1 MIIGITVNQ
10 NNLSPLVSDFTIL
23 FDANVST
30 EIIAMNFTIDN
41 PILPPPPTTADIG
54 VNIIGI
60 YAEIIVIHIASI
72 NLEKTLLC
80 KKDIST

>member
-10 NNLSPLVSDFTIL
+10 NNFNPLVSDLTIL
-23 FDANVST
+23 FDANVNT
-30 EIIAMNFTIDN
+30 EIIAMNFTRDN
-41 PILPPPPTTADIG
+41 PILPPPITLDTG
-54 VNIIGI
+54 LNIIGI
-60 YAEIIVIHIASI
+60 YAEITVIHIANI